1 LRCSTRSGE
10 TFGPDYNDHGVLF
23 CWPDGRQ
30 PHPGHSTRRNRHAD
44 LGITGIRLRI
54 FPDYR
59 GPYAGSYRLSGV
71 ASWVLP
77 PGVVPIGVSALIL
90 AL

>member
-1 LRCSTRSGE
+1 MIACHLAW
-10 TFGPDYNDHGVLF
+10 
-23 CWPDGRQ
+23 CWLL
-30 PHPGHSTRRNRHAD
+30 S
-44 LGITGIRLRI
+44 
-54 FPDYR
+54 
-59 GPYAGSYRLSGV
+59 LSGV